1 MEDHAEEPADLTLPT
16 AAQNQARTSV
26 VEGMKKLQH
35 LHIAI
40 GVDENTLRVSCNMRV
55 VYCCFPRI
63 K

>member
-1 MEDHAEEPADLTLPT
+1 MEDQAEEPAALIVPT
-16 AAQNQARTSV
+16 AAQNKARTSV
-26 VEGMKKLQH
+26 VEGMKKLHH

-40 GVDENTLRVSCNMRV
+40 GVDEGTLRVSCNRRV